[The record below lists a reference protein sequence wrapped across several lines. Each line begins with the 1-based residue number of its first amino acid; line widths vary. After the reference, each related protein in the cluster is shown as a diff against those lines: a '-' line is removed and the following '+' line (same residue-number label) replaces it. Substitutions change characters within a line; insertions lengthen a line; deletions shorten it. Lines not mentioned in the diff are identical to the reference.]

1 MTAFPT
7 RARRV
12 ALIVAMLALAVASW
26 WRAIDAT
33 ALERIDGGMKSAFAA
48 FASARALDAL
58 ISLAQSGEV
67 SAQVGVGV
75 SVAPG
80 ELLDPVN
87 DLVERFSDL
96 MLAATVA
103 FGVQKVMLSIGAHWA
118 VALAVTA
125 AALGWAALAAAGR
138 PRPSWLPRLM
148 VVLLLARFA
157 LPLAAIGSDLLFR
170 AFLAPTEATA
180 RAGLDTLRG
189 QAEVAAAPGA
199 PGAPADAGAASTLR
213 GWLAR
218 GADVPAQVERLAA
231 AAGRIAEHVTDLT
244 VAFLL
249 HTLVFPV
256 GLLWVLWH
264 GALAALAALARGGR

>member
-1 MTAFPT
+1 
-7 RARRV
+7 
-12 ALIVAMLALAVASW
+12 
-26 WRAIDAT
+26 
-33 ALERIDGGMKSAFAA
+33 
-48 FASARALDAL
+48 
-58 ISLAQSGEV
+58 
-67 SAQVGVGV
+67 
-75 SVAPG
+75 
-80 ELLDPVN
+80 
-87 DLVERFSDL
+87 
-96 MLAATVA
+96 
-103 FGVQKVMLSIGAHWA
+103 
-118 VALAVTA
+118 
-125 AALGWAALAAAGR
+125 
-138 PRPSWLPRLM
+138 M

-157 LPLAAIGSDLLFR
+157 LPMAAIGSDLLFR

-189 QAEVAAAPGA
+189 QAEVAAAPGV
-199 PGAPADAGAASTLR
+199 PADAGAASTLR